1 MDSIIKR
8 AQAFVS
14 WFQGLEQARRM
25 WFLAITGLALAGLVV
40 AWQVATYQR
49 MVPLYDRPLD
59 PATTNDIVN
68 HLKSTEQTYSLQ
80 TGTGLVMVPDHT
92 VEALRVELQ
101 GGGMVTDKNVG
112 LELFEENRFGS
123 TQFVEHVR
131 YTRGLQGEIERQLNS
146 LDPVRASKVLL
157 SLPEESLFTEDV
169 EPPSASVFLELKSG
183 VTMSTTDG
191 ASMAAMVASAV
202 PRLDV
207 RNVEIMDAQMRVI
220 HAASAE
226 EGEASVASSLA
237 QLKRSHERH
246 YKREIEGILERVVG
260 PGKVVA
266 RVNVVLDN
274 AQRTLDE
281 RKLYGDEAV
290 AVVTRSEEKISTQ
303 GTGEGGVPGTTVN
316 LAEGRAGTP
325 AATGTTGESSEIRET
340 GQYRVPETHKSE
352 ATLPGGIQSITAAV
366 LVDGTWEAAASEEGA
381 ERADGESTAKT
392 YAPRTE
398 EELAAY
404 TALIAS
410 ALGVAASS
418 VTVVNQPFAT
428 VDVPEPTR
436 PSALAG
442 NSMMLERY
450 VRYGFAFLALLLT
463 FGFIV
468 RPVMQNIT
476 LPAEDDEETDPALL
490 EGSGANALAGPGEQ
504 DEQALAA
511 LIARIGAG
519 TEHITREEVSRLVS
533 SDITHSLVTLQAWLA
548 EE

>member
-8 AQAFVS
+8 VKAFAS

-123 TQFVEHVR
+123 TQFVEHIR
-131 YTRGLQGEIERQLNS
+131 YTRGLQGEIERQLNG

-169 EPPSASVFLELKSG
+169 EPPSASVFLDLKSG
-183 VTMSTTDG
+183 VTMSVTDG

-207 RNVEIMDAQMRVI
+207 RNVEIMDAEMRVI

-281 RKLYGDEAV
+281 RKLYGDQAV
-290 AVVTRSEEKISTQ
+290 AVVTRSEEKNSTQ

-316 LAEGRAGTP
+316 VAEGRAANP
-325 AATGTTGESSEIRET
+325 IATGATGESSEIRET

-366 LVDGTWEAAASEEGA
+366 LVDGTWEGAGA
-381 ERADGESTAKT
+381 ELVDGEASART

-404 TALIAS
+404 TSLIAS

-428 VDVPEPTR
+428 VDVPAPVR
-436 PSALAG
+436 PSAFAG
-442 NSMMLERY
+442 SSMMIERY

-476 LPAEDDEETDPALL
+476 LPDEDEEETDPALL
-490 EGSGANALAGPGEQ
+490 EGSAANALAGPGEQ
-504 DEQALAA
+504 DELALAA

-519 TEHITREEVSRLVS
+519 NEHITREEVSRLVS
-533 SDITHSLVTLQAWLA
+533 TDLTHSLVTLQAWLT

>member
-1 MDSIIKR
+1 MDSIMKR
-8 AQAFVS
+8 AKAFIS

-40 AWQVATYQR
+40 AWQVATYER

-68 HLKSTEQTYSLQ
+68 HLKSAEQTYSLQ
-80 TGTGLVMVPDHT
+80 TGTGLVMVPDYT
-92 VEALRVELQ
+92 VESLRVELQ

-131 YTRGLQGEIERQLNS
+131 YTRGLQGEIERQLNG

-183 VTMSTTDG
+183 VTMSVADG

-207 RNVEIMDAQMRVI
+207 RNVEIMDAEMRVI

-226 EGEASVASSLA
+226 EGEASVASSHA
-237 QLKRSHERH
+237 QLKRSDERH

-281 RKLYGDEAV
+281 RKLHGDQAV
-290 AVVTRSEEKISTQ
+290 AVVTRSEEKNSTQ

-316 LAEGRAGTP
+316 IAEGRAANP
-325 AATGTTGESSEIRET
+325 VATGTTGESSEIRET

-366 LVDGTWEAAASEEGA
+366 LVDGTWEAAAGDGA
-381 ERADGESTAKT
+381 ESADGEAAKT
-392 YAPRTE
+392 YAPRSE

-404 TALIAS
+404 TSLIAS

-428 VDVPEPTR
+428 VDVPAPTR
-436 PSALAG
+436 PSAFAG
-442 NSMMLERY
+442 SSMMIERY

-476 LPAEDDEETDPALL
+476 LPDDDEAETDPALL
-490 EGSGANALAGPGEQ
+490 DGSGANALAGPGEQ

-519 TEHITREEVSRLVS
+519 TEHISREEVSRLVS
-533 SDITHSLVTLQAWLA
+533 TDLTHSLVTLQAWLT